1 MNKSE
6 VTVLIP
12 FYNPGAYI
20 REALASVFAQSYQD
34 WQLILIDDASTDHTA
49 EMIADYLKDPRVK
62 MVSHLVNQGQS
73 KSLNTG
79 LKLVETPFVI
89 QLDAD
94 D

>member
-34 WQLILIDDASTDHTA
+34 WQLILIDDASTDH
-49 EMIADYLKDPRVK
+49 DCRLP
-62 MVSHLVNQGQS
+62 
-73 KSLNTG
+73 
-79 LKLVETPFVI
+79 
-89 QLDAD
+89 
-94 D
+94 